1 MNLSLCVRTAAVAAV
16 LSLLLSACAT
26 TDDVA
31 GPPQCEDSPLVKELP
46 DQVARRES
54 RCRDSIQ
61 VWSSE
66 KRGSDQPLDFSGKNK
81 GD

>member
-16 LSLLLSACAT
+16 LSLSACAT
-26 TDDVA
+26 TDEVA

-66 KRGSDQPLDFSGKNK
+66 KRGSDQPLDFGGRNK